1 MATRKN
7 TRTNPVRTTNTVAA
21 VRRVTNRVIAGSTVA
36 CGKIGK
42 ADNRLYAATSA
53 LDKIIDRYAEGNI
66 TTNTL
71 FDTIYKIRDTL
82 NNIGSDLCDIQL
94 DLADTRNNAIYDLDK
109 IAGKTSVL

>member
-7 TRTNPVRTTNTVAA
+7 NRSNPVRTTNTVAA

-36 CGKIGK
+36 CSKIGK
-42 ADNRLYAATSA
+42 ADNRLYAAARA
-53 LDKIIDRYAEGNI
+53 LDKIMDRYAEGDI

-82 NNIGSDLCDIQL
+82 DNIGSDLSDIGF
-94 DLADTRNNAIYDLDK
+94 DLVDTRNNAIYDLDQ